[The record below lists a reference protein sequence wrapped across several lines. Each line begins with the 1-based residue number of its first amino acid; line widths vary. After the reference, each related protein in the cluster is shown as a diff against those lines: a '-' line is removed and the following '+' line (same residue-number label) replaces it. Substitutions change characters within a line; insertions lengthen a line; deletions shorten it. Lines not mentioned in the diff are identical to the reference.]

1 MGGIGTMPR
10 RSRPYSPRMPTL
22 PIGGA
27 KARVDKRKLK
37 SSTHPCSRPFSR
49 TATRVIR
56 PSRLGSF
63 RPDVVALDVHWELTG
78 ARDPQGNPRPDR
90 QGLLNFVMAKNAGE
104 WQIMVM
110 HNLDL
115 TALPP
120 PNLRNSAT
128 TKP

>member
-1 MGGIGTMPR
+1 V
-10 RSRPYSPRMPTL
+10 
-22 PIGGA
+22 A
-27 KARVDKRKLK
+27 
-37 SSTHPCSRPFSR
+37 
-49 TATRVIR
+49 
-56 PSRLGSF
+56 
-63 RPDVVALDVHWELTG
+63 ALDVHWELTG

-120 PNLRNSAT
+120 SNSLNSAT
-128 TKP
+128 TKPWTRAHCPSSSADSEMIREQESRKNLPLSLYFVSELRSETTFAKRQTRLYVDPPVTREP